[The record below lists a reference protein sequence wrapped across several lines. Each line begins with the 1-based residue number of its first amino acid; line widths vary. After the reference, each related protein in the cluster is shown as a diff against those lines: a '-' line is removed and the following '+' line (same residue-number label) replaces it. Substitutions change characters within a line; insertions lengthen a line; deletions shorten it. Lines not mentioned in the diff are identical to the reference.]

1 MAARKESSLETQL
14 AKRGFESVSVT
25 RPMAAG
31 EVKVEATK
39 LHRLPTAGEEPVYA
53 QIPVSLSVKL
63 DKSGRIQ
70 SIKGDTPSDNAVKDA
85 VHFLNGLRERGEVV
99 DEASPPTPTP
109 DQNGRASAPRPPHQ
123 IVRDEQGRQVLRRRR
138 ISMV

>member
-1 MAARKESSLETQL
+1 MAAKKESSLETQL

-39 LHRLPTAGEEPVYA
+39 LHRLPTVGGEPVYA

-70 SIKGDTPSDNAVKDA
+70 SIEGDTPSDNAVKDA
-85 VHFLNGLRERGEVV
+85 VHFLDGLRERGQVV
-99 DEASPPTPTP
+99 DEASPPTP
-109 DQNGRASAPRPPHQ
+109 DQDGRASAPLPTHQ
-123 IVRDEQGRQVLRRRR
+123 IVRDEQGRRVLRRRR